1 MRTPFAL
8 DTVLAVGVDPHRESL
23 DVVAIHFS
31 EEIVMDEAFA
41 NTRAGHLGL

>member
-23 DVVAIHFS
+23 DVVAIHFP
-31 EEIVMDEAFA
+31 EEIVLDEAFD